1 MSKLVSAGVFPVHN
15 NKFEIGTKGTASSA
29 AEDFA
34 IPKGLENFSPS
45 FDNTIE
51 EWYAM
56 DEEGWI
62 SRLFTGKAW
71 AISFTGKRVIG
82 DPANDY
88 IAGLLFEIGQDA
100 NTILKWTM
108 PTGTVIQQEVVVSV
122 TNNGGGDTTNVG
134 ALEFELQSTGK
145 PTVTPAA

>member
-15 NKFEIGTKGTASSA
+15 NKFEIGLNGVESSA
-29 AEDFA
+29 AADFA
-34 IPKGLENFSPS
+34 VPAGLENFSPA

-56 DEEGWI
+56 DDEGWA
-62 SRLFTGKAW
+62 SALLTGKKW
-71 AISFTGKRVIG
+71 AISFKGKRVIG
-82 DPANDY
+82 DDANDY
-88 IAGLLFEIGQDA
+88 IAGLLFAIGQDA

-108 PTGTVIQQEVVVSV
+108 PTGTVVTQEMIVSV

-134 ALEFELQSTGK
+134 ALEFGLQSTGK